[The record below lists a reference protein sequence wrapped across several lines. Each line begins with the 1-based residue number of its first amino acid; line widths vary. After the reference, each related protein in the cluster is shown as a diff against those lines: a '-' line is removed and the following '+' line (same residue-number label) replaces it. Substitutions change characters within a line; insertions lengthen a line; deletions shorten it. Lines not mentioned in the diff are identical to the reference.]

1 MISKTKKQ
9 ETLSDKIAGILNTAP
24 QSFDPEDDIYE
35 ETQAQVVE
43 NDEENSDS
51 NNDEVSLSR
60 FRKQNIDLLEDV
72 DKKYAGKKG
81 SRKSLQ
87 DSDEWETEDE
97 GLSTDEGE
105 ALDGISGTQEV
116 PDSEDDD
123 DDELNS
129 DNEDENDEDSVE
141 DDGSDDGE
149 NFDEEVSE
157 DDGNFKH
164 MSDTNGSGQVKKGNC
179 VRNQLSIWENLLETR
194 IQLQK
199 CLVTSNKMPQ
209 YDVFEHFKADKD
221 FKAASTKTKHIIT
234 KALNNFLT
242 LQTLLLNQYP
252 ETKSLLKESKSAKKE
267 EGSDEEIPSD
277 SDAEMK
283 SEKEEES
290 DEEEKMPKK
299 RRKLVD
305 FEEDIKTRHDKYKDY
320 RNTVIQ
326 KWHDKTRLMISK
338 NNAGSTSILQHI
350 NYVLDDRSKLV
361 RRTQLKRSEYE
372 VIGKVKSEVTNT
384 ESEEHAHPS
393 KLPEEYDTEIYD
405 DDDFY
410 HQLLRE
416 LIEFK
421 SADVTDPVQMSRQWI
436 ALQNLRSKMKKKI
449 DTKATKGRKIR
460 YAVHSKLVNFMAP
473 IDNSSWTDEAKT
485 ELYGSLFGNNQLNK
499 STT

>member
-9 ETLSDKIAGILNTAP
+9 ETLSDKIVGILNTAP

-35 ETQAQVVE
+35 ETRAQIVE
-43 NDEENSDS
+43 NDEQNSDDD
-51 NNDEVSLSR
+51 NDEVSLSR

-105 ALDGISGTQEV
+105 ALDGVSGTQEV
-116 PDSEDDD
+116 PSSDTDN
-123 DDELNS
+123 DELNS
-129 DNEDENDEDSVE
+129 DNENKSSGDSDE
-141 DDGSDDGE
+141 DDGSEVGESFDGE
-149 NFDEEVSE
+149 IPE
-157 DDGNFKH
+157 DDVNFKH
-164 MSDTNGSGQVKKGNC
+164 MSDTNVSGQVKKGNC

-199 CLVTSNKMPQ
+199 CLITSNKLPQ
-209 YDVFEHFKADKD
+209 FDVFENFNVDND

-234 KALNNFLT
+234 KALNNFLI
-242 LQTLLLNQYP
+242 LQSLLLKQYP
-252 ETKSLLKESKSAKKE
+252 ETKSLLKESNSAKIE

-277 SDAEMK
+277 SDAEME

-299 RRKLVD
+299 RRKLID
-305 FEEDIKTRHDKYKDY
+305 FEQDIRTRHDKYKDY
-320 RNTVIQ
+320 RNTIIQ
-326 KWHDKTRLMISK
+326 KWHDKTRLMIAK

-361 RRTQLKRSEYE
+361 RRTQLKRSEYD
-372 VIGKVKSEVTNT
+372 VIGKEKSEDINT
-384 ESEEHAHPS
+384 ESEKHAHPS

-421 SADVTDPVQMSRQWI
+421 STDVTDPVQMSRQWI
-436 ALQNLRSKMKKKI
+436 ALQNLRSKMKRKI

-460 YAVHSKLVNFMAP
+460 YAVHSKLINFMAP

-485 ELYGSLFGNNQLNK
+485 ELYASLFGNNRLNK